1 MARDVP
7 GTIVSLVSY
16 PFAPK
21 NAAPK
26 AFPWLMR
33 FYREVLDKAYEEKER
48 VVFVGDSA
56 GGNIVLCLVLEAVR
70 EDALAGRDIGQ
81 KGAKGRPEAIVA
93 ICPSTDLTRSN
104 PRIEELAKSD
114 PILTPDFCKQ
124 TAKAWQGDWDPTDR
138 RISPV
143 NADISL
149 LAQSGIQ
156 VHGITSGYDILSP
169 DGLIFRD
176 QLEEAGVKGKWLH
189 WEKQMHCFVLTQ
201 AYGVREATEAIDWV
215 MDVLKEE

>member
-7 GTIVSLVSY
+7 GTTVSLVSY
-16 PFAPK
+16 PLAP
-21 NAAPK
+21 NNPAPT

-33 FYREVLDKAYEEKER
+33 FYRQVLDIAHEEKER
-48 VVFVGDSA
+48 VVFAGDSA
-56 GGNIVLCLVLEAVR
+56 GGNIVLSLVLEAVR
-70 EDALAGRDIGQ
+70 EDAAAGKEISI

-104 PRIEELAKSD
+104 PKIEELAKSD
-114 PILTPDFCKQ
+114 PILTPDFVRQ

-138 RISPV
+138 RLSPV
-143 NADISL
+143 NADVSL

-156 VHGITSGYDILSP
+156 VHGITGGSDILSP
-169 DGLIFRD
+169 DGIIFRD
-176 QLEEAGVKGKWLH
+176 MCDKEGVHGKWLH

-215 MDVLKEE
+215 MDVLKAE